1 MTDNK
6 AGDMNDLNQDMYN
19 PERDKPKEV
28 SSTRKMLGKISKS
41 VYDVVETL
49 VIAGAIVIFVYL
61 FIASPH
67 EVIGGSMED
76 NFWNG
81 EYLLADKISYFF
93 KEPQQGDVVIF
104 KQTESAD
111 YIKRVI
117 GIPGDTVEVRDGY
130 LYVNG
135 ERLDEDEYLDT
146 DVYTDAGVFL
156 KEGRIYIVPEDK
168 YFVAG
173 DNRPHS
179 SDSRTFGPIE
189 KDKIKGRAVLVYW
202 PLSHLKL
209 VQRPSYNQD

>member
-1 MTDNK
+1 
-6 AGDMNDLNQDMYN
+6 
-19 PERDKPKEV
+19 
-28 SSTRKMLGKISKS
+28 
-41 VYDVVETL
+41 
-49 VIAGAIVIFVYL
+49 
-61 FIASPH
+61 
-67 EVIGGSMED
+67 MED